1 MIVWVKVCF
10 VFAEF
15 FTRMLDQS
23 SVDLHNMFV
32 KTYGLLYQQNSDI
45 FMDLFRNLR
54 RYFKGLG
61 AVDVSVALD
70 EFFSRL
76 MQRIFIL
83 LNAQHDFDDNYLNC
97 ISDNVD
103 KIRPFGDVP
112 ASLLRQIKR
121 SFIAA
126 KTFVQGLAVGCNVID
141 AISKVINLTSINI
154 ISIIFSIVFL
164 LSS

>member
-1 MIVWVKVCF
+1 MIIWDKVLF
-10 VFAEF
+10 IFTEF
-15 FTRMLDQS
+15 FTRMLDKS

-45 FMDLFRNLR
+45 FMDLFSNLR
-54 RYFKGLG
+54 SYFKGVG
-61 AVDVSVALD
+61 AVDVSAALD

-83 LNAQHDFDDNYLNC
+83 LNAEHDFDDNYLSC
-97 ISDNVD
+97 ISENVD
-103 KIRPFGDVP
+103 KIKPFGDVP

-126 KTFVQGLAVGCNVID
+126 KTFVQGLAVGCNVFD
-141 AISKVINLTSINI
+141 TISKVTILT
-154 ISIIFSIVFL
+154 
-164 LSS
+164 